1 MIIVNLVG
9 GLGNQ
14 LFQVAIAQAI
24 SNENE
29 EIILE
34 YGLGSTRTLPN
45 GQPEILAYNLAKNIR
60 VSKRDGI
67 LAEFIAKVIG
77 YTLRIQISLK
87 KSIIKR
93 LYSFFIYSVSQ
104 LVLNAFYRRSLKLIA
119 PTDLGFSEI
128 VRSKNI
134 LLNGYFQTFH
144 WADLIPKTMKDLN
157 AASEELERYRI
168 LANEELPTIVHIRRA
183 DYKIED
189 TFGLLSANYYS
200 AAIKYLDSVGISKYI
215 WVFSDEPDTAL
226 GILNLD
232 SSKKVRL
239 IPEMDLNSAQLLEI
253 MKLGQAFVIANS
265 TYSWWA
271 AYLSGSKKIVAPETW
286 FKGVLGPT
294 KLIPDGWKQI
304 DSSFE

>member
-14 LFQVAIAQAI
+14 LFQFAMAKAI

-29 EIILE
+29 EIVLE
-34 YGLGSTRTLPN
+34 YEIGSTRTLPD
-45 GQPEILAYNLAKNIR
+45 GQPEILAYTLAGNIR

-67 LAEFIAKVIG
+67 LAGFIAKVIG
-77 YTLRIQISLK
+77 HTLRIQISPK
-87 KSIIKR
+87 KSIINR
-93 LYSFFIYSVSQ
+93 LYSFLIYNTSQ
-104 LVLNAFYRRSLKLIA
+104 LVLNAYYGRRLKLIA
-119 PTDLGFSEI
+119 PTDLGYSEI
-128 VRSKNI
+128 IRSKSI

-144 WADLIPKTMKDLN
+144 WADLISKTMKNLY
-157 AASEELERYRI
+157 AASGELERYRM
-168 LANEELPTIVHIRRA
+168 LASEELPTIVHIRRG

-189 TFGLLSANYYS
+189 TFGLLSTNYYS
-200 AAIKYLDSVGISKYI
+200 AAIKYLESVGISEYI
-215 WVFSDEPDTAL
+215 WVFSDEPSTAL

-232 SSKKVRL
+232 GSKKVRL

-253 MKLGQAFVIANS
+253 MKLGKAFVIANS

-271 AYLSGSKKIVAPETW
+271 AYLSDSKKIVAPETW
-286 FKGVLGPT
+286 FKGAQGPT